1 MAGNFMSNG
10 PQYGSTQMANSGMNF
25 QTTTVPS
32 LMIMPSNSRQFAEQY
47 PVAPNVTMVFINYN
61 QKKLWIK
68 TMHSNSLAYDFEEFN
83 LLNDN
88 DIVTLQQQVANQSA
102 QNQNGF
108 VPRQEFESL
117 TASVAALRK
126 QLEEFIK

>member
-10 PQYGSTQMANSGMNF
+10 PQYGSTQMTNSGMNF
-25 QTTTVPS
+25 PTTTVPS

-88 DIVTLQQQVANQSA
+88 DIVALQQQVANQSA

-117 TASVAALRK
+117 TASVAALQK